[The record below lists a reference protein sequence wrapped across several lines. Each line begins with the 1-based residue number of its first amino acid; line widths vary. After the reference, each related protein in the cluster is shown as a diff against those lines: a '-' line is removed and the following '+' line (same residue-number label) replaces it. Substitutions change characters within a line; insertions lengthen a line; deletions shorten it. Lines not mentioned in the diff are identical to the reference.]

1 MYRVDVRI
9 TLKKKKNPTTFCNV
23 LSDLQTAIVMM
34 VVNKN
39 IVPGKS
45 CTNHKFDL
53 MLSSRSCL

>member
-9 TLKKKKNPTTFCNV
+9 TLKKKKNPH
-23 LSDLQTAIVMM
+23 IVMM

-45 CTNHKFDL
+45 CTNHKLDL